1 MDNTP
6 LYCIVICNSSEAS
19 QDLEKF
25 TSSVF
30 EDPSWP
36 LIYPISPA
44 GKGGDFWFPRGLGHN
59 YAKASSE
66 QRGVATS
73 FRWGGSVSRFKLY
86 SRNSRWV
93 EWDGMVNMASC
104 QNRKTCLKWN
114 RDLYGL
120 MESYGEFLAVIFA
133 PMKKILDVVSLT
145 ESMLRLRCRS
155 PSGPVPAVSRFARD
169 PLLRLVKQNK
179 QLRSQITSTKD
190 RKCLLFG
197 TEIPNAPCWPSHVR
211 KKL

>member
-104 QNRKTCLKWN
+104 QNRKKCLKWN

-133 PMKKILDVVSLT
+133 PMKKILDVVSFP
-145 ESMLRLRCRS
+145 ESCWDYVAGAHQVRS
-155 PSGPVPAVSRFARD
+155 FRGFPGNPRD

-190 RKCLLFG
+190 RKFLLG